1 MYMRNIITYPNE
13 ILIKKCKYVEDFDV
27 DLSTLI
33 EDMINLMF
41 DYRGVGI
48 AAPQVGES
56 LRIVA
61 FMPLIHP
68 EDYPQPPR
76 VLINPTI
83 YDYSKNYIE
92 EWEGCLSLPGQ
103 MVKIYRPLWVDV
115 HAQDEQGNEFDERF
129 EHLAA
134 RIVQHEINHLDG
146 ILINQYINH
155 NNLRLISN

>member
-1 MYMRNIITYPNE
+1 MRNIITYPDE
-13 ILIKKCKYVEDFDV
+13 LLLKTSKIVTDFDV
-27 DLSTLI
+27 ELSSLI

-41 DYRGVGI
+41 THSGVGI
-48 AAPQVGES
+48 AAPQLGDL
-56 LRIVA
+56 LRIIV
-61 FMPLIHP
+61 FMPLLHHA
-68 EDYPQPPR
+68 DYPQPPR

-83 YDYSKNYIE
+83 YNYSKNYIE
-92 EWEGCLSLPGQ
+92 DWEGCLSLPGQ
-103 MVKIYRPLWVDV
+103 MVKIYRPIWIDV
-115 HAQDEQGNEFDERF
+115 HAQDEHGNEFDERF